1 MAATHEG
8 YEQMDAEPET
18 SWPAMDPL
26 AKRQQKRV
34 ALFTTVSD
42 ITKALAKGAVKWS
55 RENSLWPLRFGMSC
69 CAMETLDFSSP
80 MIDSERGGYAFFR
93 GNPRRSDV
101 MIVSGWVTK
110 SIAPEIKRLYE
121 QMLKPKYVIAYG
133 VCAIG
138 GGPWAESYNIIKGVD
153 QILPVDVYVA
163 GCPPKPESLF
173 AAFEKLRKKIGGEI
187 ED

>member
-1 MAATHEG
+1 MAAVQE
-8 YEQMDAEPET
+8 ENISMDAEQEMKQLVKD
-18 SWPAMDPL
+18 SL
-26 AKRQQKRV
+26 ARRQQKQA
-34 ALFTTVSD
+34 ALFTTMSD
-42 ITKALAKGAVKWS
+42 ITRALAKGAVRWS
-55 RENSLWPLRFGMSC
+55 RENSLWPLRFGISC

-80 MIDSERGGYAFFR
+80 RTDSERGGYAFFR
-93 GNPRRSDV
+93 GTPRQSDV

-153 QILPVDVYVA
+153 QILPVDVYVS
-163 GCPPKPESLF
+163 GCPPKPERLF
-173 AAFEKLRKKIGGEI
+173 EAFGKLRKKIGGEI
-187 ED
+187 EG

>member
-1 MAATHEG
+1 MADVREG
-8 YEQMDAEPET
+8 GEPMNAEQEMR
-18 SWPAMDPL
+18 L
-26 AKRQQKRV
+26 LV
-34 ALFTTVSD
+34 ADSLSRPRPKQGVLFTTVSD
-42 ITKALAKGAVKWS
+42 ITKALSKGAVKWS
-55 RENSLWPLRFGMSC
+55 RENSLWPLRFGISC
-69 CAMETLDFSSP
+69 CSMEALDFGSP
-80 MIDSERGGYAFFR
+80 RTDSEREGALFR
-93 GNPRRSDV
+93 GTPRQSDV

-138 GGPWAESYNIIKGVD
+138 GGPWAESYNIIKGID

-163 GCPPKPESLF
+163 GCPPKPENLF
-173 AAFEKLRKKIGGEI
+173 AAFRKLRKKIGGEI